1 VGEWVGGCLS
11 ALVCCTLA
19 VANIICCVLMC
30 WLVGVCAFFY
40 LFVCGRTRSVCQ
52 RTCDNSHMPMGLSL
66 LCADVLA
73 CRGGLFLLPLC
84 LRAHSSCLST
94 YVAYNFHMSMG
105 LSRMALSMLICAN
118 GLQSKLQNRPHC
130 KDVNLAMFLVLFS
143 VSRAFIGWCFCC
155 GCIVCG

>member
-1 VGEWVGGCLS
+1 MGEWVGECLS
-11 ALVCCTLA
+11 ALVGGCVECIGLLYACC
-19 VANIICCVLMC
+19 
-30 WLVGVCAFFY
+30 G
-40 LFVCGRTRSVCQ
+40 Q
-52 RTCDNSHMPMGLSL
+52 HHL

-73 CRGGLFLLPLC
+73 CRGGRFLLPLC

-94 YVAYNFHMSMG
+94 YVACNFHMSMG